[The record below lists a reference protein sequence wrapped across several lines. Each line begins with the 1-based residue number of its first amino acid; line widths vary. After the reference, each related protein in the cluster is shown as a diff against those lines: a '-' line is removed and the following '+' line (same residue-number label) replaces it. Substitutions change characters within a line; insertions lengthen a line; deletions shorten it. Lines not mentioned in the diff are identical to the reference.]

1 MGYGFPESFIE
12 ASRARYAS
20 IVGPLGFVMPRSTT
34 SGEAM
39 RNTPVDVDADIT
51 AFVQL
56 ALMYT
61 PEEINHYW
69 GGYPLVMQKYNIIKD
84 ILVNEMGI
92 DLETE

>member
-1 MGYGFPESFIE
+1 MPES
-12 ASRARYAS
+12 
-20 IVGPLGFVMPRSTT
+20 T
-34 SGEAM
+34 SNGDKMINAPA
-39 RNTPVDVDADIT
+39 TVVDDIC

-61 PEEINHYW
+61 PAEVEHYW
-69 GGYPLVMQKYNIIKD
+69 GGYPLVMKKYNIIKD